1 MHRARDRIAKDLLLR
16 DPDDEDVLPPR
27 ERVVRPILVVD
38 DQERL
43 AKALAAIL
51 SGDGYRVIIAVSG
64 QAALEQAHADCPGL
78 VLCDMTMTGMSG
90 LEVFKALRADP
101 ATSHLP
107 FVLMSGS
114 EPELKGLR
122 PDAFLH
128 KPFKSAEVLRKI
140 AELTRLAAVAK

>member
-1 MHRARDRIAKDLLLR
+1 MM
-16 DPDDEDVLPPR
+16 PSMSVQ
-27 ERVVRPILVVD
+27 VRPILIVD

-51 SGDGYRVIIAVSG
+51 SGAGYRVIIAASG
-64 QAALEQAHADCPGL
+64 HAALEQAHADCPGL
-78 VLCDMTMTGMSG
+78 VLCDMTMPGMSG
-90 LEVFKALRADP
+90 LEVFQALRADP

-107 FVLMSGS
+107 FVLMSGA
-114 EPELKGLR
+114 EPEWKGLR

-140 AELTRLAAVAK
+140 VELTKLAAVAK